1 LLLLFF
7 PACQLA
13 AQATSNAQQFSP
25 PTRTFRFTYNFTVKD
40 IPSEAKRI
48 TVSVTTNALVLTGP
62 INSRIVGNSETDS
75 S

>member
-13 AQATSNAQQFSP
+13 AQATSNAQNSP

-40 IPSEAKRI
+40 LLSDAKRI